1 MDFIDEMKKNQN
13 KMKKQIETLLQAMD
27 LTAKEGTYDKKCSKK
42 FADRFSKI
50 QYSYGALL
58 SFAQYVKG
66 CSKYF
71 TCENCKSLANIICDS
86 LRKFIGTYE
95 EVLY

>member
-1 MDFIDEMKKNQN
+1 MNFIDEMEKQQKR
-13 KMKKQIETLLQAMD
+13 MKQQIETLLQAMD

-42 FADRFSKI
+42 FQERFNNI
-50 QYSYGALL
+50 QYSYGALV
-58 SFAQYVKG
+58 SFAQYVRG

-71 TCENCKSLANIICDS
+71 TCENCKSLANIIYDS

-95 EVLY
+95 EILY